1 MHYITYKKKKFNAR
15 KVLIKKKCLILE
27 KYLLAS
33 KKVMLVINLK
43 IKM

>member
-1 MHYITYKKKKFNAR
+1 MHYITYKNKKNSMQEKY
-15 KVLIKKKCLILE
+15 LQKKCLILE